1 MIFLHS
7 YLNDHRKNGKQQINI
22 DVSWIMFIEKL
33 ARTSLCSVK
42 PGNVQALFQQ
52 LGEESKPTGEGKKR
66 VTFSSQL
73 CEIAHEMAK
82 LVLNWESFMVGSIN
96 VYFL

>member
-33 ARTSLCSVK
+33 ARTSLCPVK

-52 LGEESKPTGEGKKR
+52 LGEESKPMGEGKKR
-66 VTFSSQL
+66 VTFSSRPG
-73 CEIAHEMAK
+73 IAHEMAK

>member
-1 MIFLHS
+1 
-7 YLNDHRKNGKQQINI
+7 
-22 DVSWIMFIEKL
+22 MFIEKL

-52 LGEESKPTGEGKKR
+52 PGGESKPTGEGKKR
-66 VTFSSQL
+66 VTFSPRP

-82 LVLNWESFMVGSIN
+82 LVLN
-96 VYFL
+96 